1 MRSDVCSST
10 VQKKRKREGRREEK
24 GKKTIASASKT
35 MGSSVTNIKSIFIPR
50 GGICA

>member
-1 MRSDVCSST
+1 MFVPALC
-10 VQKKRKREGRREEK
+10 KRKERGKGEEK
-24 GKKTIASASKT
+24 RRGKKTIASASKT

>member
-24 GKKTIASASKT
+24 GKKNDCFSQQDHGKFSH
-35 MGSSVTNIKSIFIPR
+35 
-50 GGICA
+50 